1 VSNRRYAVEVE
12 LSREFHA
19 LLRELELLG
28 FTAAQGEGGC
38 FISRAQVQT
47 GYGPLAVEMRGRAA
61 GDRLE
66 LAVDLRDPPN
76 AHVPEPVCDTV
87 ALKLAGVVARAL
99 GADAKVRCLGWLPGA
114 RPLKPLSRGEVRVHR
129 VPCG

>member
-1 VSNRRYAVEVE
+1 VSNRRYVVEVE

-28 FTAAQGEGGC
+28 FTAVQEGDG
-38 FISRAQVQT
+38 FTSRAQVQT
-47 GYGPLAVEMRGRAA
+47 GYGPLAVEVRGRAA

-66 LAVDLRDPPN
+66 LVVDLRDPPTH
-76 AHVPEPVCDTV
+76 HVPEPVCDSV
-87 ALKLAGVVARAL
+87 ALKLARVVARAL

-114 RPLKPLSRGEVRVHR
+114 RPLMEPPRGEVRVYR

>member
-12 LSREFHA
+12 LSREFHT

-28 FTAAQGEGGC
+28 FTAVQEGGG

-47 GYGPLAVEMRGRAA
+47 GYGPLTVEVHGRAA

-76 AHVPEPVCDTV
+76 AHVPEPVCDLV
-87 ALKLAGVVARAL
+87 ALELAKAVGRAL
-99 GADAKVRCLGWLPGA
+99 GTDAVVRYLGPLPGV
-114 RPLKPLSRGEVRVHR
+114 RPLMESISRGEVRVWR
-129 VPCG
+129 VYCG